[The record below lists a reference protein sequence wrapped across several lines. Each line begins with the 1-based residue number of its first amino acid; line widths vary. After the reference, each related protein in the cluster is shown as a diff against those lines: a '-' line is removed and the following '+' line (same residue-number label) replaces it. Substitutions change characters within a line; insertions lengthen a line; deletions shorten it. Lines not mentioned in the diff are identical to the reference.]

1 MWADLN
7 LSKQCNGHHCVPPVE
22 LLFTGEAFMA
32 PWAVGTFEDFAGSTG
47 TWPGS
52 GGHIHHWRLLD
63 LDKLMSRLSDLD
75 KLLLP
80 QLPCSY
86 WSSDVPLHLTMYVPL
101 LLKLVNP
108 HNHLSTLPTEGG
120 KDGVDMMPGEEL
132 CEDSEKA
139 DLDTVA

>member
-1 MWADLN
+1 M
-7 LSKQCNGHHCVPPVE
+7 
-22 LLFTGEAFMA
+22 
-32 PWAVGTFEDFAGSTG
+32 
-47 TWPGS
+47 
-52 GGHIHHWRLLD
+52 
-63 LDKLMSRLSDLD
+63 RLSDLD

-86 WSSDVPLHLTMYVPL
+86 WLSDLLLLHLTMYVPL

-132 CEDSEKA
+132 TNLEI
-139 DLDTVA
+139 V